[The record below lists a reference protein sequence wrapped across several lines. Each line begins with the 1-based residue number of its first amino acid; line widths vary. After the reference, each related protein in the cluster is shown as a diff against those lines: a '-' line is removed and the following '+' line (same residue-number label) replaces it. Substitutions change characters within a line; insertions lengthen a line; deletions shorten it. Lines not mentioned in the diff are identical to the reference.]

1 MSFAD
6 TNREVALVGI
16 SHKTAPVELRECF
29 SLGDD
34 RARLFMERAAARGV
48 EEVVYVATC
57 NRVEVY
63 VAAGDARRAVAAVLD
78 LLEDFSCVPSAKS
91 GASVYKK
98 YSRDAVAHLLSVA
111 SSLDSMVV
119 GENEILGQLREC
131 YKAAVKEGRTG
142 PVLNKLFHQ
151 AFRTAKRVRTET
163 GIARNPLSI
172 AFIAV
177 ELARSIFDDLSRR
190 KALLVGAGEMGELIL
205 RYLAKRGA
213 GDIIIANRSLAN
225 AERIAREIYPDAHI
239 VPLEDAPAAAGD
251 ADIIVT
257 SVSSRDFVFTAESAR
272 EIMKRRGARPIFL
285 IDIAVPRNI
294 DPAVAGL
301 PNIFLYNI
309 DDLKNIADEN
319 LKSRMGEVEVAARLV
334 EADAREFMEW
344 YEGLAA
350 VPAISRIQE
359 KFEEI
364 RRRELERYRKK
375 KLKHLSAGDYR
386 IIEELTNQ
394 IMTKTLHNPITH
406 LKKYT
411 CAARGHKG
419 ERSLEEA
426 ARLIMEM
433 FDK

>member
-1 MSFAD
+1 MSGAD
-6 TNREVALVGI
+6 TNREVLLVGI

-29 SLGDD
+29 SLDGD
-34 RARLFMERAAARGV
+34 RSRLFMERAASRGV
-48 EEVVYVATC
+48 EEIVYVATC

-63 VAAGDARRAVAAVLD
+63 AAAKNPRAAAAAILD
-78 LLEDFSCVPSAKS
+78 LLEEFSCVPAAES
-91 GASVYKK
+91 GGAVYKK
-98 YSRDAVAHLLSVA
+98 YSREAVAHLLSVA

-131 YKAAVKEGRTG
+131 YKGAVRDKRTG

-163 GIARNPLSI
+163 NIARNPLSI

-177 ELARSIFDDLSRR
+177 ELARSIFEDLSKR

-205 RYLAKRGA
+205 RYLAKHGT
-213 GDIIIANRSLAN
+213 GDVVIANRSLAN
-225 AERIAREIYPDAHI
+225 AERIAREIYAEAHI
-239 VPLEDAPAAAGD
+239 VPLEDAPAAARET
-251 ADIIVT
+251 DIIVT
-257 SVSSRDFVFTAESAR
+257 SVSSRDFVFTADSAR
-272 EIMKRRGARPIFL
+272 EIMRRRGARPLFL

-294 DPAVAGL
+294 DPAVAEL
-301 PNIFLYNI
+301 SDIFLYNI
-309 DDLKNIADEN
+309 DDLKSIADEN
-319 LKSRMGEVEVAARLV
+319 LKSRLGEVELAARMV

-344 YEGLAA
+344 HEGLAA

-364 RRRELERYRKK
+364 RRRELDRYRKK
-375 KLKHLSAGDYR
+375 RLKHLSDEDFHLV
-386 IIEELTNQ
+386 EELTNQ

-406 LKKYT
+406 LKKYADGT
-411 CAARGHKG
+411 RGHRG
-419 ERSLEEA
+419 EHPLEEA
-426 ARLIMEM
+426 VRIIMEM